1 MGSEIA
7 FARPDEETLE
17 VRLAGDWV
25 LAGGLPSAL
34 MVVLELELRPAQR
47 VRILTQDVG
56 AWDSGLLAFVRAL
69 VSVCKQRS
77 IEVDRAGLPQ
87 GVAALLAL
95 AEAVP
100 EQQGA
105 RRQEHRPSS
114 WLARIGAFSL
124 SLTRGSAEFLE
135 FLGTLT
141 LALGRF
147 IGLRARYQRR
157 DLWLLMQQCGVQA
170 LPIVGL
176 IAFLV
181 GLILAFVGAVQLRQF
196 GAQIYVADLV
206 GLGMAREMGAMMTGI
221 IMAGRTG
228 AAFAAQLGTMKVNE
242 EIDALVT
249 LGIPP
254 TEYLVLPRL
263 VALFLM
269 MPLLCICADLVGIIG
284 GGLVGVGMLDIEPVE
299 YVRRTI
305 DAISLTDCALG
316 VVKGAVFGV
325 IVAVAGCLRGMQTK
339 GSAAA
344 VGDAATSAVVTGIVA
359 IVAADGLFAVLT
371 NVLEI

>member
-1 MGSEIA
+1 MESVIA
-7 FARPDEETLE
+7 FVRPDDRTLE
-17 VRLAGDWV
+17 VRLAGDWL
-25 LAGGLPSAL
+25 LAGPRPSVL
-34 MVVLELELRPAQR
+34 MVVLELGVRPAQR
-47 VRILTQDVG
+47 VQILAQDVG
-56 AWDSGLLAFVRAL
+56 EWDSGLLTFVRA
-69 VSVCKQRS
+69 VFSACRERSV
-77 IEVDRAGLPQ
+77 EVDCRGLPK
-87 GVAALLAL
+87 GVVALLAL

-105 RRQEHRPSS
+105 RRTEKPPSG
-114 WLARIGAFSL
+114 LARIGTLA
-124 SLTRGSAEFLE
+124 LTGVIGSTELLE
-135 FLGTLT
+135 FLGTVT

-147 IGLRARYQRR
+147 LGGRARYQRR
-157 DLWLLMQQCGVQA
+157 DLWLLVQQCGAQA
-170 LPIVGL
+170 LPIVAL

-196 GAQIYVADLV
+196 GAQIYIADLV
-206 GLGMAREMGAMMTGI
+206 GLGMVREMGAMMTGI

-263 VALFLM
+263 VALLLM
-269 MPLLCICADLVGIIG
+269 MPLLCICADLIGIIG
-284 GGLVGVGMLDIEPVE
+284 GGLVGMGMLDIEPVE
-299 YVRRTI
+299 YVRRTL
-305 DAISLTDCALG
+305 DAISLTDCTLG

-325 IVAVAGCLRGMQTK
+325 IVAVAGCLRGMQTS

-359 IVAADGLFAVLT
+359 IVAADGLFAVMT